1 MQLKLLN
8 FHKILSNFATNIVGA
23 FVALII
29 YQACGSFVYSFLW
42 LVGDHSLRVIY
53 NISFYKFYTRYPQLA
68 LALRVV
74 PVLVST
80 LSILLLDV
88 NLILGIILIL
98 FFHPMTIAFK
108 ELPMEITFNYSSLD
122 KGTSSTG
129 ISRMFEQ
136 LGVVIAL
143 IMGGLFLDYLERY
156 IVIIIAVA
164 SYLISVVPLLI
175 YYFRQ
180 RKSTYFNKEA
190 ISNAATGYSNI
201 VIKQQMKKRTI
212 KKLVF
217 NYAVIYFIFAV
228 FDSLMNITMLYMFYS
243 GSEAYSYAG
252 YIQAAFYGFFG
263 FGGYVAGVLDEKK
276 DTTKLVCIF
285 SILAGVVAALVP
297 LVIKNIVLCVAA
309 FAVIGFLYAFTSL
322 FCYSRMMPRARIM
335 GCSNLALWG
344 RTAGCHIS
352 MVMMDLVCLPG
363 SFMFIPAF
371 IVMGVFFASSAF
383 FIPRNEEKTREFL
396 VDYLQNNNLY

>member
-8 FHKILSNFATNIVGA
+8 FHKILSNF
-23 FVALII
+23 
-29 YQACGSFVYSFLW
+29 
-42 LVGDHSLRVIY
+42 VGDHSLRVVY
-53 NISFYKFYTRYPQLA
+53 NISFYKFYTKYPQLA

-80 LSILLLDV
+80 LSVLLLDV
-88 NLILGIILIL
+88 NLTLGIVLIL

-108 ELPMEITFNYSSLD
+108 ELPMEITFNYSSID
-122 KGTSSTG
+122 KGASSTG

-143 IMGGLFLDYLERY
+143 IMGGLFLDYLARY
-156 IVIIIAVA
+156 VVIIIAVA

-175 YYFRQ
+175 YYFKQ

-190 ISNAATGYSNI
+190 TSNAATGYKNI
-201 VIKQQMKKRTI
+201 VIKQQMKKRVI
-212 KKLVF
+212 RKLVF
-217 NYAVIYFIFAV
+217 KYSLIYFIFAV

-263 FGGYVAGVLDEKK
+263 LGGYIAGVLDEKK
-276 DTTKLVCIF
+276 DITKIMCI
-285 SILAGVVAALVP
+285 ACVVAGIVAGCVP
-297 LVIKNIVLCVAA
+297 LVITNIVLCVLA
-309 FAVIGFLYAFTSL
+309 FAIIGFLYAFVSL

-352 MVMMDLVCLPG
+352 MVMMDLICLPAT
-363 SFMFIPAF
+363 FMFVPAF
-371 IVMGVFFASSAF
+371 IIMGVFFASSSI

-396 VDYLQNNNLY
+396 VDYLENNNLY